1 MEIVFFLLNR
11 KLWREELSVSLPFL
25 NVSQR
30 CQVSI
35 EIVAER
41 ERVRERKKKVFK
53 INAFSWILKDLEKLL
68 RVWWGSLRNWKL
80 PSIAKNRKECRRIH
94 VSTAKINSTLI
105 YRSGRTFFKEGIL
118 QEWHEII
125 NVWKNRGNFQRRFNN
140 KLTLN

>member
-1 MEIVFFLLNR
+1 MEIVFFFTKPEVVTGGIIR
-11 KLWREELSVSLPFL
+11 FPSVFERVSTLP
-25 NVSQR
+25 
-30 CQVSI
+30 SI
-35 EIVAER
+35 DWNCSRER
-41 ERVRERKKKVFK
+41 EWEREKKKVFK

-125 NVWKNRGNFQRRFNN
+125 NVWKNRGNFQRRLNN